1 MSGKRKWSPNYG
13 NNLGPNTKR
22 SRPSVP
28 GAPVKAMRPVIQ
40 VQMQPQVQRRN
51 NKPAPGAP
59 RTHKHMRRYNQRTVG
74 NTRRRLENK
83 LNLANYERIIRQFRR
98 GNINNPR
105 NNNLSAEALGATEV
119 EHDNL
124 DAPNDPMNGSTMPMM
139 RQTYIGGRRRSTKRR
154 ATHKRRSTRRRH

>member
-1 MSGKRKWSPNYG
+1 MGKRKWSPNYG

-28 GAPVKAMRPVIQ
+28 GAPVKAMRPVVQ
-40 VQMQPQVQRRN
+40 VQQRN

-59 RTHKHMRRYNQRTVG
+59 RTYKHMRRYDQRTVG